1 MSLRET
7 VIDFSFLLKE
17 CSIPSISALVVGI
30 GLMFWAAET
39 DNTGNTQNEK
49 VRTNQKRKL
58 FLVFFV
64 STLVYFTITNI
75 FT

>member
-1 MSLRET
+1 
-7 VIDFSFLLKE
+7 
-17 CSIPSISALVVGI
+17 
-30 GLMFWAAET
+30 MFWAAET